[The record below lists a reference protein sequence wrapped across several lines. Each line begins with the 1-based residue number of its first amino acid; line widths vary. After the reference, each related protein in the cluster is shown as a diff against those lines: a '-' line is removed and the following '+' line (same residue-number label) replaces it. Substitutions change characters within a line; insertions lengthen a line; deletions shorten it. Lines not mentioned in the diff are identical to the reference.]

1 MSAVCWLPFSCN
13 LMAQVSSNKQLAYS
27 THTSGVLPRQL
38 PIIILVRETGPWRE
52 KSHGDMCFCCCW
64 KTVNCKPA
72 SKHSC
77 AKLSVLFRYYLK
89 RFIFEISLL
98 KFVLNSVL
106 NIVWRH
112 AYIWKYMLEV
122 YTQLMKI
129 QEQIYRLL
137 GNRKCWGRSG
147 VQHKRGEAI
156 ANSRT
161 FL

>member
-1 MSAVCWLPFSCN
+1 MDILGDFDEKFNHDHRSWTSSGGTPCLQFVGSLFPVNFRT
-13 LMAQVSSNKQLAYS
+13 QVSSNRYLAYS
-27 THTSGVLPRQL
+27 AHTSGILPRQL
-38 PIIILVRETGPWRE
+38 PIIILERETGPWRE

-64 KTVNCKPA
+64 KTVNCKTA

-129 QEQIYRLL
+129 QE
-137 GNRKCWGRSG
+137 
-147 VQHKRGEAI
+147 
-156 ANSRT
+156 
-161 FL
+161 